1 MNKKKKMNTYLL
13 LQKKVN
19 ELLFSNKLTKLQSKT
34 NKFMKWMSNIDN
46 NFESKL
52 KKEPREYP
60 PGIGLRMEKLK

>member
-1 MNKKKKMNTYLL
+1 LFKMNTYLL

-52 KKEPREYP
+52 KKRTKRVP
-60 PGIGLRMEKLK
+60 PWDRVSH